1 MEYEFAHYNSLETI
15 VDEISAAKN
24 GRVER
29 RNRDR
34 NDSPQEKNATNRT
47 FNTSLKKNSAE
58 AATGSKRQKFNLRE
72 AVILSEI
79 LKPKFDE

>member
-29 RNRDR
+29 RNRGR
-34 NDSPQEKNATNRT
+34 NDSLHDKNATNRT
-47 FNTSLKKNSAE
+47 FSTSLKKNSAE
-58 AATGSKRQKFNLRE
+58 AITSSKRQKFNLRE